1 MTFAGAM
8 IYWVIG
14 LPAVIAVFVLSRNW
28 TSRAKRVHARAF
40 ALALG
45 LGMALIP
52 GHGEVIITPS
62 TQLLVHGMFKSQ
74 PRGLYLMMGGGF
86 FIANWLCA
94 LVALSLWKPRPSVV
108 APAAA
113 LAPPVESVSEAQPT
127 AASEKL

>member
-8 IYWVIG
+8 IYWAIG

-28 TSRAKRVHARAF
+28 SSRTKRVHARAL

-45 LGMALIP
+45 MGVALIP
-52 GHGEVIITPS
+52 GHGEMIITPS
-62 TQLLVHGMFKSQ
+62 TQLLVHGLFKSQ

-94 LVALSLWKPRPSVV
+94 LVALSLWKPRYPVQ
-108 APAAA
+108 AI
-113 LAPPVESVSEAQPT
+113 APPAESVLDTPPATQN
-127 AASEKL
+127 EKT